1 MQAVLH
7 STALGSSYQRTR
19 LVHFKPQLAGRVV
32 FGVERA
38 AHLTDPGLVQK
49 SSRDATPAT
58 EATPVTGSTPQESGT
73 QPGLTYS
80 GNGYGY
86 SVSGYGYPGSG
97 SSTGSGSGQ
106 TMLTDGSWLAG
117 LAMGDSPRTIPS
129 PTFLLPFALMAST
142 AFVFLVFISSLVAHP
157 YPFVLWLLLNVNSL
171 QICSF
176 DG

>member
-1 MQAVLH
+1 MM
-7 STALGSSYQRTR
+7 
-19 LVHFKPQLAGRVV
+19 KIIVV
-32 FGVERA
+32 INPFNVSNDVGFCCS
-38 AHLTDPGLVQK
+38 QK

-58 EATPVTGSTPQESGT
+58 EATPVTGSTTQGSGT

-86 SVSGYGYPGSG
+86 SVSGTGYPGSG

-129 PTFLLPFALMAST
+129 PAFLLPFALMAST
-142 AFVFLVFISSLVAHP
+142 ALSFLSSLVH
-157 YPFVLWLLLNVNSL
+157 L
-171 QICSF
+171 
-176 DG
+176 